1 MSVDLHIHSTAS
13 DGTVAPGDLPELGA
27 AAGLTAM
34 ALTDHDTV
42 AGLSDFMARQ
52 KDFPQMELIP
62 GIEFSSHDPSRE
74 LHIVG
79 LFIDPE
85 NPGLLAMI
93 DSMRRSRQMR
103 GELMMQKLSSLGYT
117 VTIDELIA
125 VGAPPDAPGRP
136 HFAQVL
142 VNKYNFPDNKT
153 VFERLLKRGL
163 PGYVARELPPPEE
176 VIKVIKAAGGL
187 AIWAH
192 PFNTRH
198 SMNNYIRRTAA
209 VLKIAGLD
217 GLEAYYTEYTPSKS
231 ANALRIA
238 AELGLVVSG
247 GSDFHGSIHPEVKLG
262 KGTGTLNVP
271 DETVAFLHRAR
282 EPKVVFC

>member
-1 MSVDLHIHSTAS
+1 MPIDLHTHSTAS
-13 DGTVAPGDLPELGA
+13 DGTVPPGVLPELGA
-27 AAGLTAM
+27 AAGLTAL

-42 AGLSDFMARQ
+42 AGLSDFMARG
-52 KDFPQMELIP
+52 KDFPEMELIP
-62 GIEFSSHDPSRE
+62 GIEFSSHDSARE

-79 LFIDPE
+79 LYIDPE
-85 NPGLLAMI
+85 NPELLAMI
-93 DSMRRSRQMR
+93 DSMRRSRQVR
-103 GELMMQKLSSLGYT
+103 GELMMQKLAALGYT
-117 VTIDELIA
+117 VTLDELIA

-163 PGYVARELPPPEE
+163 PGYVPRELPPPED

-198 SMNNYIRRTAA
+198 SMNNYIRRTANL
-209 VLKIAGLD
+209 LKIAGLD
-217 GLEAYYTEYTPSKS
+217 GLEAYYTEYTPSKRD
-231 ANALRIA
+231 NALRIA
-238 AELGLVVSG
+238 GELDLIVSG

-262 KGTGTLNVP
+262 KGTGSLNVP
-271 DETVAFLHRAR
+271 DEILAFLHRAR

>member
-1 MSVDLHIHSTAS
+1 MPIDLHTHSTAS
-13 DGTVAPGDLPELGA
+13 DGTVAPGTLPELGA
-27 AAGLTAM
+27 AAGLTAL

-42 AGLSDFMARQ
+42 AGLKDFMARQ

-62 GIEFSSHDPSRE
+62 GIEFSSYDAARE

-85 NPGLLAMI
+85 NPDLLAMI
-93 DSMRRSRQMR
+93 DSMRRSRQAR

-117 VTIDELIA
+117 VTLDELVA
-125 VGAPPDAPGRP
+125 VGASPDAPGRP

-163 PGYVARELPPPEE
+163 PGYVQRELPPPQE

-192 PFNTRH
+192 PYNTRR
-198 SMNNYIRRTAA
+198 SMNNYIRRTAEL
-209 VLKIAGLD
+209 LKIAGLD

-231 ANALRIA
+231 ANALRLA
-238 AELGLVVSG
+238 ADLGLAVSG

-262 KGTGTLNVP
+262 KGTGNLNVP
-271 DETVAFLHRAR
+271 DEVMDFLRRAR

>member
-1 MSVDLHIHSTAS
+1 MPIDLHTHSTAS
-13 DGTVAPGDLPELGA
+13 DGTVAPGTLPELGA
-27 AAGLTAM
+27 AAGLTAL

-42 AGLSDFMARQ
+42 AGLADFMARQ

-62 GIEFSSHDPSRE
+62 GIEFSSHDAARE

-85 NPGLLAMI
+85 NPELLAMI
-93 DSMRRSRQMR
+93 DSMRRSRQVR

-117 VTIDELIA
+117 VTLDELIA
-125 VGAPPDAPGRP
+125 AGAPPDAPGRP

-163 PGYVARELPPPEE
+163 PGYVQRELPPPQE
-176 VIKVIKAAGGL
+176 VIKVIKASGGL

-192 PFNTRH
+192 PYNSRH
-198 SMNNYIRRTAA
+198 SMNNYIRRTAEL
-209 VLKIAGLD
+209 LKIAGLD

-231 ANALRIA
+231 ANALRLA
-238 AELGLVVSG
+238 AELNLAVSG

-262 KGTGTLNVP
+262 KGTGNLHVP
-271 DETVAFLHRAR
+271 DEAVEILHRAR

>member
-1 MSVDLHIHSTAS
+1 MSVDLHTHSTAS
-13 DGTVAPGDLPELGA
+13 DGTIFPGVLPELGA
-27 AAGLTAM
+27 AAGLTAL

-52 KDFPQMELIP
+52 KDFPDMELIP
-62 GIEFSSHDPSRE
+62 GIEFSSHDAARE

-79 LFIDPE
+79 LYIDPE
-85 NPGLLAMI
+85 APGLLAMI
-93 DSMRRSRQMR
+93 DSMRRSRQVR
-103 GELMMQKLSSLGYT
+103 GELMMQKLATLGYT

-125 VGAPPDAPGRP
+125 VGASPDAPGRP

-163 PGYVARELPPPEE
+163 PGYVPRELPPPED

-198 SMNNYIRRTAA
+198 SMNNYIRRTANL
-209 VLKIAGLD
+209 LKIAGLD
-217 GLEAYYTEYTPSKS
+217 GLEAYYTEYTPSKRD
-231 ANALRIA
+231 NALRIA
-238 AELGLVVSG
+238 GELDLIVSG

-262 KGTGTLNVP
+262 KGTGSLNVP
-271 DETVAFLHRAR
+271 DEILPFLHRAR